1 MKVKFIDSLSIY
13 EGKTKNNLLDG
24 FGTLKTILGKYY
36 EGNFKNGKLHGEGV
50 YYNINNN
57 FDKNHLATEFTEKKH
72 PECGYTDGEDKIIIG
87 KFKSNIIDG
96 TCTIL
101 SSSGVSYLNFKNGY
115 LNGRAETILADV
127 NANIEINWY
136 KYGIHNYN
144 DSMWDTEELNFNPDN
159 KEQLFIAKFFNK
171 TNFLKLAK
179 KYNWLPKKYSSIKSY
194 QNMLN
199 RWIKKNNYIK

>member
-1 MKVKFIDSLSIY
+1 MD
-13 EGKTKNNLLDG
+13 
-24 FGTLKTILGKYY
+24 
-36 EGNFKNGKLHGEGV
+36 
-50 YYNINNN
+50 
-57 FDKNHLATEFTEKKH
+57 
-72 PECGYTDGEDKIIIG
+72 
-87 KFKSNIIDG
+87 
-96 TCTIL
+96 
-101 SSSGVSYLNFKNGY
+101 
-115 LNGRAETILADV
+115 
-127 NANIEINWY
+127 ANIEINWY